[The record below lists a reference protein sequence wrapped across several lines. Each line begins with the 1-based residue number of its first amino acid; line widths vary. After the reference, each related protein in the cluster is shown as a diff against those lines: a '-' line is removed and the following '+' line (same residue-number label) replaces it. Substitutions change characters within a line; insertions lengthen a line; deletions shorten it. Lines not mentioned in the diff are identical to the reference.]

1 MHPGY
6 LWQAVDVRAL
16 VREMHGVL
24 QDYCFCFWGKLGALQ
39 YARGLL
45 ATPFPL
51 CSMSIGVHLS
61 APPTPVRSIWWPC

>member
-1 MHPGY
+1 
-6 LWQAVDVRAL
+6 VRAL

-61 APPTPVRSIWWPC
+61 APPASAIPLRA